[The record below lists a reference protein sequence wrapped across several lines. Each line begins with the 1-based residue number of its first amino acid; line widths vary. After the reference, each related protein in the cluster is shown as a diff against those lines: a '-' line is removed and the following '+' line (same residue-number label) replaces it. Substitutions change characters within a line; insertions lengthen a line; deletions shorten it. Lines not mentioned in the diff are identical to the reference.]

1 MNIYKNHS
9 PLFLVTLD
17 HQGEKI
23 NYLDAH
29 FWINTKSF
37 VITSIGF
44 GKNVQGKSNLLNHLF
59 NLNIELK
66 NHRHPACSKSVMIQY
81 NVYKN

>member
-17 HQGEKI
+17 HLGAKI

-29 FWINTKSF
+29 FWVNTKSF
-37 VITSIGF
+37 VITSIGL
-44 GKNVQGKSNLLNHLF
+44 GKEV
-59 NLNIELK
+59 
-66 NHRHPACSKSVMIQY
+66 
-81 NVYKN
+81 